1 MTKPTSP
8 EENTKPKITSS
19 RVHKHSGSDTD
30 TMYTRNASLVG
41 QQQQTTTTKNERVE
55 LFSTDSEMDSF
66 FKENENILQQQNFL
80 SSSSTTTGGSNNKAE
95 QKTDDN
101 TMNDDESFDDV
112 EFDRLVTE
120 ANRLERQFLDLFF

>member
-8 EENTKPKITSS
+8 EAIAENTKPKTTSS

-41 QQQQTTTTKNERVE
+41 QQQQTTTKNERVE

-120 ANRLERQFLDLFF
+120 ANRFERQFF